1 MKFSVGDIVRIRS
14 WDDMEAE
21 FGEGRTHDY
30 VAAPFGFIREM
41 RKYCG
46 REICIDR
53 LEKDDVYRTVEV
65 FSHDLP
71 GEWHWSEEMF
81 EYATPPVVISDV
93 QNLQDFL

>member
-14 WDDMEAE
+14 WDDMEPE
-21 FGEGRTHDY
+21 FGEGYDC
-30 VAAPFGFIREM
+30 VATPFGFVRGM

-53 LEKDDVYRTVEV
+53 LKKDNVYSTVEV

>member
-21 FGEGRTHDY
+21 FGEVYDG
-30 VAAPFGFIREM
+30 VAAPFGFIRGM

-53 LEKDDVYRTVEV
+53 LEKDDVCNTVEV

-71 GEWHWSEEMF
+71 REWRWSEEMF